1 MRHSPLPKPNQN
13 SQRDLISFVVSAYDR
28 PKALR
33 ACLATIGAQTEPY
46 EVIVC
51 CNSLQQEQIDMH
63 REVCEEFAAFAQRFE
78 LPCEGARLLCTG
90 RMGAQC
96 CYSSAEMVID
106 RGHVH
111 GDWLV
116 FASDDSLYVGRFTEI
131 MLRAARTH
139 QWDLVYCDMDYD
151 SPMPL
156 SDYHYGLLKV
166 TPQMGRID
174 KTGFMLRRQWFKKF
188 PGKNPAG
195 SWSMCDGR
203 LIEELMEREIPHGHA
218 GGILVVHQ

>member
-1 MRHSPLPKPNQN
+1 MSPNGN
-13 SQRDLISFVVSAYDR
+13 SKHQRDLISFIVSAYDR

-33 ACLATIGAQTEPY
+33 ACLGTISAQTEPY

-51 CNSLQQEQIDMH
+51 CNSLQQEQIDAH
-63 REVCEEFAAFAQRFE
+63 REICEEFDAKLF
-78 LPCEGARLLCTG
+78 CTG

-96 CYSSAEMVID
+96 CYSSAEMVIE

-116 FASDDSLYVGRFTEI
+116 FASDDSLYVGRFSEI
-131 MLRAARTH
+131 MLRAARSH

-166 TPQMGRID
+166 TPQLGRID
-174 KTGFMLRRQWFKKF
+174 KTGFMLRRNWFKKF
-188 PGKNPAG
+188 PGKNPSG
-195 SWSMCDGR
+195 SYAMCDGKLVDE
-203 LIEELMEREIPHGHA
+203 LIEREIPHGHA